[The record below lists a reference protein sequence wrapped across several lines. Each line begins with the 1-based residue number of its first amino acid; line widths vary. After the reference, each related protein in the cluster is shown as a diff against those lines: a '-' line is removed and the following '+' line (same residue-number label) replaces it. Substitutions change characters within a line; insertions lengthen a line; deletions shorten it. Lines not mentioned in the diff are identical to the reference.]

1 MDLDFDWAEC
11 DAKRVDKPEP
21 MKRKVTIPERM
32 KSNAGRKD
40 TPEKMAKTCLKK
52 PASSSQSGPPVKK
65 HCLKKPAAKSSK
77 TAPKSVE
84 KAKKEPSAEAQKTL
98 DSLIN
103 F

>member
-21 MKRKVTIPERM
+21 MTRKVTKPERM

-77 TAPKSVE
+77 TASKSVE

-98 DSLIN
+98 DSRIN

>member
-21 MKRKVTIPERM
+21 MKRKVTKPERM

-40 TPEKMAKTCLKK
+40 TPEKMAKTCLEK

-84 KAKKEPSAEAQKTL
+84 KAKKSPAQRRRRH
-98 DSLIN
+98 LIHL
-103 F
+103 

>member
-21 MKRKVTIPERM
+21 MKRKVTKPERM

-52 PASSSQSGPPVKK
+52 PASSS
-65 HCLKKPAAKSSK
+65 
-77 TAPKSVE
+77 PKSVE